1 VKFFPRSLFARTA
14 LTLALAFIVF
24 QAAAFW
30 VVYRTLIVP
39 VAERSADDLAGLIVL
54 SAQTWVELPPP
65 TRAAFERELAR
76 RHGLRLTTVDIGATA
91 DAPRFA

>member
-1 VKFFPRSLFARTA
+1 MGWAMKSITRSLFARTA

-30 VVYRTLIVP
+30 VVHRTLIVP

-54 SAQTWVELPPP
+54 SAQTWVELPPE
-65 TRAAFERELAR
+65 TRAAFER
-76 RHGLRLTTVDIGATA
+76 
-91 DAPRFA
+91 